1 VTSRPISRRG
11 YLIPSHTRQFNC
23 HRSQLDK
30 VTVAIQDRSETLAS
44 SVVDLEGARTSAVR
58 LNFTRNTPDRPADGI
73 RRLHGAMQRY
83 LAARSKGG
91 A

>member
-1 VTSRPISRRG
+1 
-11 YLIPSHTRQFNC
+11 
-23 HRSQLDK
+23 
-30 VTVAIQDRSETLAS
+30 
-44 SVVDLEGARTSAVR
+44 VVDLEGARTSAVR